1 MNERDRLEEAKSI
14 IKKKRSIEDEL
25 YDMFTI
31 KQLCTLLNIP
41 DGTGWQHRVGISK
54 TKLARALVLKWRV
67 SDETNNR

>member
-1 MNERDRLEEAKSI
+1 MNERGRLKEAKSI
-14 IKKKRSIEDEL
+14 IKKKRSVEDEL
-25 YDMFTI
+25 CDMFTI

-54 TKLARALVLKWRV
+54 AKLARALVLKWRV